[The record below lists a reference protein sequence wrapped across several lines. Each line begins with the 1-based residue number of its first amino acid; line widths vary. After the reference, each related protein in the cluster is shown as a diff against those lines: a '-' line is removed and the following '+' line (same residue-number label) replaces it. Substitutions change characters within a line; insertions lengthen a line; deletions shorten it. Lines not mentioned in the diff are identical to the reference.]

1 MFLTTNTKP
10 ELESL
15 SARDRNLSC
24 IVREMEPGRQQESEM
39 GGNDDQSGKASANK
53 APLSCV
59 SQGEEQGEHGSGKGN
74 EQLTNRAALRKG
86 KWTVSQAVIVP
97 ACDW

>member
-1 MFLTTNTKP
+1 
-10 ELESL
+10 
-15 SARDRNLSC
+15 
-24 IVREMEPGRQQESEM
+24 M

-86 KWTVSQAVIVP
+86 KWTVSQAVIVMLLLAWSCSHSHTRWRRRNTP
-97 ACDW
+97 RESSITSTRGS